1 MDKKAA
7 ILVVDDEQGVRKSLN
22 MVLKDDYNI
31 FLAKTGEQAIDI
43 FEQKAVDLILLDIRL
58 PDIDGVELLGRFKE
72 MEPNTEIIMV
82 TAVKEI
88 HTAVKAI
95 KLGAYEY
102 IIKPFQVED
111 VLTVISNALE
121 KRSLIREVAYLRN
134 ELERSKPFE
143 KMVGEN
149 KMMKEI
155 FDLISTISDGDGP
168 VLIQG
173 ETGTGKELVARAIHN
188 RGPRKKKP
196 FVVVNCATIPEAMM
210 ESEIFGH
217 NKGAFTG
224 AASTRMG
231 KLEIA
236 DGGTVLLDDI
246 DSLDIGMQGKLL
258 RAIQEKEFQR
268 LGGTKIIKV
277 GIRFLAASNKAI
289 KALISRGKFREDL
302 FFRLHVFSIELPP
315 LRKRMDDIPLLLD
328 HFLEVF
334 SKKNGASPKSF
345 SEKAMNALVKYDWP
359 GNVRELENMVER
371 ISTVVKEPV
380 VFAHDISLSGIGPG
394 RIRGLKLKE
403 AVKAF
408 KKQYVQEVLESVDG
422 SKGMAAEILG
432 VHRNTILR
440 DTD

>member
-1 MDKKAA
+1 
-7 ILVVDDEQGVRKSLN
+7 
-22 MVLKDDYNI
+22 
-31 FLAKTGEQAIDI
+31 
-43 FEQKAVDLILLDIRL
+43 
-58 PDIDGVELLGRFKE
+58 
-72 MEPNTEIIMV
+72 
-82 TAVKEI
+82 
-88 HTAVKAI
+88 
-95 KLGAYEY
+95 
-102 IIKPFQVED
+102 
-111 VLTVISNALE
+111 
-121 KRSLIREVAYLRN
+121 
-134 ELERSKPFE
+134 
-143 KMVGEN
+143 MVGEDRL
-149 KMMKEI
+149 MKEI
-155 FDLISTISDGDGP
+155 FKLISTISDGDGP
-168 VLIQG
+168 VFIQG

-210 ESEIFGH
+210 ESELFGH
-217 NKGAFTG
+217 NKGSFTG
-224 AASTRMG
+224 AMSTRMG

-277 GIRFLAASNKAI
+277 DIRFLAASNKDI

-315 LRKRMDDIPLLLD
+315 LRKRKGDIPLLLD

-334 SKKNGASPKSF
+334 SKKNGTSHKSF

-380 VFAHDISLSGIGPG
+380 VYAHDISLSGIGLG
-394 RIRGLKLKE
+394 RIMGLKLKD

-408 KKQYVQEVLESVDG
+408 KNQYVQEVLESVDG
-422 SKGMAAEILG
+422 RKGAAAEILG
-432 VHRNTILR
+432 VHRNTLLR
-440 DTD
+440 DMD